1 MGLFGKWS
9 RRDLLKSSGAVAG
22 VAAAPAAAL
31 AAAQPK
37 DMVVH
42 TGTVE
47 KNLFTE
53 IGVRPILNARGTYTI
68 ISGSRSLPQV
78 KQAMFEASHYYVQMD
93 EMMEGVGKE
102 LARLNGCESAMATN
116 GCESAIVLATIACVA
131 GSNIEKCQALPYIKA
146 KDQVIIPKHSR
157 NPYDV
162 GVRVVGAEVIE
173 VETPDQLRAKI
184 SGRTAMIYVASDPQE
199 AKSVLPIAAI
209 IAIAKEKN
217 IPVFVDAAAEE
228 PMSPNVYMQQGA
240 SFVGYSGGK
249 CLRAP
254 QSSGMLLGKA
264 DLIKAAWFQASPHHN
279 YARALKCSKEETM
292 GLLAAVRQWY
302 KRDHDGEQRMWR
314 GWMSHVATRL
324 KPINGLTFSYL
335 EPEGLSN
342 RATRLRIDWDAAE
355 VGITGNEL
363 EKRLNDGSPRIM
375 TEPSTGHRPDMMASH
390 ITLMPYMM
398 NAGDEKVLADALFKI
413 FSNPGHY
420 ENPPAPTGA
429 LASVGGIWAVT
440 IKYTCGLGEQH
451 FTLKQDGNT
460 LTGDHKGEIYN
471 ATLKGSVHGDQIKL
485 QSAMPVGGNAIRWT
499 FEGSVRGNSMSG
511 TANMGEYGPATFTAT
526 RA

>member
-1 MGLFGKWS
+1 MGLFDRWS
-9 RRDLLKSSGAVAG
+9 RRDLLKSSGMAAG
-22 VAAAPAAAL
+22 AMTPIGLASAPAAAESIS
-31 AAAQPK
+31 
-37 DMVVH
+37 H
-42 TGTVE
+42 TGTE
-47 KNLFTE
+47 KDNLFTQ

-68 ISGSRSLPQV
+68 LSGSRSLPQV

-116 GCESAIVLATIACVA
+116 GCEAAIVLATIACVA
-131 GSNIEKCQALPYIKA
+131 GSNIEKCQALPYVKA

-184 SGRTAMIYVASDPQE
+184 SPRTAMIYVMSDPQE
-199 AKSVLPIAAI
+199 AKSVLPIPAI
-209 IAIAKEKN
+209 LAIAKEKN

-228 PMSPNVYMQQGA
+228 PMSPNVYMKQGA

-279 YARALKCSKEETM
+279 YGRALKCSKEETM

-302 KRDHDGEQRMWR
+302 KRDHDAEQRMWR
-314 GWMSHVATRL
+314 GWMQTVETRL
-324 KPINGLTFSYL
+324 KPIKGLQFEYL
-335 EPEGLSN
+335 EPQGLSN
-342 RATRLRIDWDAAE
+342 RATRLRIKWDAAE

-363 EKRLNDGSPRIM
+363 EKRLNDGTPRIM
-375 TEPSTGHRPDMMASH
+375 VEPTTGHRPDMMASSVS
-390 ITLMPYMM
+390 LMPYMM
-398 NAGDEKVLADALFKI
+398 DAGEDRILADAIFKI
-413 FSNPGHY
+413 LSNPGHY
-420 ENPPAPTGA
+420 PNPAVPGGAPAA
-429 LASVGGIWAVT
+429 VGGTWAVS
-440 IKYTCGLGEQH
+440 IQYSCGMGEQH
-451 FTLKQDGNT
+451 FALKQDGNAV
-460 LTGDHKGEIYN
+460 TGDHKGEIYSG
-471 ATLKGSVHGDQIKL
+471 TVRGTIHGDQLKL
-485 QSAMPVGGNAIRWT
+485 QSNMAVPGNGIHWS
-499 FEGSVRGNSMSG
+499 FEGSVRGNSISG
-511 TANMGEYGPATFTAT
+511 TVAMGEYGPATWTAT
-526 RA
+526 KA